1 MNGTLIPARSI
12 AICADDFGMNDSV
25 DDGILELAA
34 MRRLSAV
41 SVLTQGPSIDHRAAE
56 LATLDVD
63 LGVHLN
69 FTEALG
75 QSGLFMAIGPLV
87 ARSYTSGLDRSAI
100 TAQIERQLDAFE
112 ARFGRAPNYV
122 DGHQHVHQL
131 PRIRE
136 ALLAT
141 LGRRYG
147 PQAPWIRITT
157 PGDLRHVPAGA
168 RVKAHIIA
176 GLGSMAFARAV
187 ARAGLSRNRRFLGVY
202 DFTGG
207 EDGYSTL
214 MQGWLDGAQAGDLM
228 MCHPAKSISDATPMA
243 RQRVAEFQVLSS
255 AAMGEWLGGRHLR
268 IARLSRLSGDRERA
282 LRVADERLD
291 RRG

>member
-1 MNGTLIPARSI
+1 MDLGDKQMNGTLIPARNI

-25 DDGILELAA
+25 DDGILALAA

-41 SVLTQGPSIDHRAAE
+41 SVLTQGPSIDRRAAE
-56 LATLDVD
+56 LAILDVD

-87 ARSYTSGLDRSAI
+87 ARSYTNRLAPKAI
-100 TAQIERQLDAFE
+100 TVQIERQLEAFE
-112 ARFGRAPNYV
+112 ARFGRPPDYV

-131 PRIRE
+131 PQIRE

-147 PQAPWIRITT
+147 AYTPWVRITT
-157 PGDLRHVPAGA
+157 PGNLRRLPINT
-168 RVKAHIIA
+168 RVKAFTIA
-176 GLGSMAFARAV
+176 ALGSVAFARAV
-187 ARAGLSRNRRFLGVY
+187 ARAGVLRNRRFLGVY

-207 EDGYSTL
+207 ESLYARL
-214 MQGWLDGAQAGDLM
+214 MQGWLDGAQTGDLM
-228 MCHPAKSISDATPMA
+228 MCHPANGVGDNSAMA

-255 AAMGEWLGGRHLR
+255 TAMGEWLGRGDLH
-268 IARLSRLSGDRERA
+268 IARLSKI
-282 LRVADERLD
+282 
-291 RRG
+291 